1 MSPKVLQRILR
12 NATLVV
18 TFAGGLYLWN
28 RFELF
33 DLPAEGCSPLQS
45 LRPGNKLW
53 VDLYP
58 RRIGVGD
65 VVFFQ
70 PPGGEISLGRVERLE
85 EEPQPRYWLGVDDP
99 ACPGQDSEALGWVS
113 RDWIQGRMMMAL
125 DF

>member
-1 MSPKVLQRILR
+1 MTPKALQRLLR

-18 TFAGGLYLWN
+18 TAAGGLYLWN
-28 RFELF
+28 RFELI
-33 DLPAEGCSPLQS
+33 DLPSQGCSPLKS
-45 LRPGNKLW
+45 LRPGNQLW

-58 RRIGVGD
+58 RRIEVGD

-70 PPGGEISLGRVERLE
+70 PPAGEVSLARVERIEELE
-85 EEPQPRYWLGVDDP
+85 ESRYWLGGDAP
-99 ACPGQDSEALGWVS
+99 ACPGQGSEELGWVS